1 MCRCLIHKDFFMR
14 KFACA
19 LLAAA
24 SLSLC
29 ALPCAYSEDLSPEQR
44 AQIEQ
49 VVHDYILAHPE
60 ILVQAAQALDAQNKE
75 RAEQMLAQMVEEIT
89 KDPAVPVRG
98 GSDQSTHY
106 MIEFSDYNCGYCK
119 IIRPYTRKLSEEHDV
134 KIYYLELPILS
145 EQSLEAAV
153 VGLTLF
159 NEDPDKYFAYQDYLM
174 DAKQKLESNEDIRK
188 ALEAVGADYDALRQ
202 KARDSGEAQKSIGM
216 NIARA
221 QRLGVTGTPFFIID
235 GKVLR
240 GAVKDYATL
249 EAYLD

>member
-1 MCRCLIHKDFFMR
+1 MSFGV
-14 KFACA
+14 
-19 LLAAA
+19 
-24 SLSLC
+24 
-29 ALPCAYSEDLSPEQR
+29 LPCAYSEDFTPEQKT
-44 AQIEQ
+44 QIEQ
-49 VVHDYILAHPE
+49 VVHDYIIAHPE

-75 RAEQMLAQMVEEIT
+75 RAEQMLSQMIDEIRQ
-89 KDPAVPVRG
+89 DPAVPVRG
-98 GSDQSTHY
+98 GSEQSPHY
-106 MIEFSDYNCGYCK
+106 LIEFSDYNCGYCK
-119 IIRPYTRKLSEEHDV
+119 LIRPFTKQLSEEHDV

-145 EQSLEAAV
+145 EQSLDAAI

-159 NEDPDKYFAYQDYLM
+159 NEDKDKYFAYQDYLM
-174 DAKQKLESNEDIRK
+174 SAQQKLESTADIRQ
-188 ALEAVGADYDALRQ
+188 ALKTVGADYDDLRQ
-202 KARDSGEAQKSIGM
+202 KAEQTGLAQKSIGM